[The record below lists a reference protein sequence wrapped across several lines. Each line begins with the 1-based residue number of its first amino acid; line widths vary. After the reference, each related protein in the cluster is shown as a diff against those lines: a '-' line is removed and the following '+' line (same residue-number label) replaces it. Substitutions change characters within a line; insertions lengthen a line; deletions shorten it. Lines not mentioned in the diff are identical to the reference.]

1 MELIPVEGNT
11 GLFRDSK
18 SGAILNCSSSD
29 FSAYLSSK
37 ERRLKELQ
45 QFDMMNNKINEL
57 ENLKTEVTEIKDMMK
72 LILSKL
78 DSNS

>member
-1 MELIPVEGNT
+1 MELIPVEGNS

-18 SGAILNCSSSD
+18 SGAILNCSSNE
-29 FSAYLSSK
+29 FSTYLQTK
-37 ERRLKELQ
+37 ERRLKEIE
-45 QFDMMNNKINEL
+45 QFNNMSEKINDL
-57 ENLKTEVTEIKDMMK
+57 ENLKQDVNELKDMMK

>member
-1 MELIPVEGNT
+1 MELIPVDGNT

-18 SGAILNCSSSD
+18 SGAILNCSANE
-29 FSAYLSSK
+29 FSTYLQTK
-37 ERRLKELQ
+37 ERRLKEIE
-45 QFDMMNNKINEL
+45 QFNNMNEKINDL
-57 ENLKTEVTEIKDMMK
+57 ENLKQDVDELKDMMK